1 MGSNNCNIKYHLKIS
16 LSFLVLI
23 SSFFVSSQEINWLT
37 LEEALNAQ
45 KDNPKKILMDVYTVW
60 CGPCKLMDKKT
71 FSNTDLINYVN
82 DHYYAVKFN
91 GEGDETINFY
101 GNIFSNPNYDIARKN
116 TRNSTHQFTQFL
128 GVKGYPTTIFLSES
142 GDLIT
147 PVVGYLNVHQMELY
161 IKMIKKGDYQVFSK
175 PEDFENYKKY
185 FQPKFKLKGK

>member
-1 MGSNNCNIKYHLKIS
+1 MGSNNYNIKYHLKIS

-116 TRNSTHQFTQFL
+116 TRNSTHQF
-128 GVKGYPTTIFLSES
+128 LS
-142 GDLIT
+142 LI
-147 PVVGYLNVHQMELY
+147 H
-161 IKMIKKGDYQVFSK
+161 I
-175 PEDFENYKKY
+175 
-185 FQPKFKLKGK
+185 

>member
-1 MGSNNCNIKYHLKIS
+1 MESNNYNIKFFIKIS
-16 LSFLVLI
+16 LSFFVLI
-23 SSFFVSSQEINWLT
+23 NSFFVSSQQINWLT

-45 KDNPKKILMDVYTVW
+45 KNNPKKILMDVYTVW

-91 GEGDETINFY
+91 GEGNETINFY
-101 GNIFSNPNYDIARKN
+101 GNIFSNPNYDVSRKN
-116 TRNSTHQFTQFL
+116 TRNSTHQFAQFL

-147 PVVGYLNVHQMELY
+147 PVVGYLNVYQMELY
-161 IKMIKKGDYQVFSK
+161 LKMIKKGDYQVFSK
-175 PEDFENYKKY
+175 PEDFENYRKN
-185 FQPKFKLKGK
+185 FIPRFRG

>member
-1 MGSNNCNIKYHLKIS
+1 MGSNNYNINFHLKIS

-23 SSFFVSSQEINWLT
+23 NSFFVSSQEINWLT

-71 FSNTDLINYVN
+71 FSNTDLVNYVN

-116 TRNSTHQFTQFL
+116 TRNSTHQFAQFL
-128 GVKGYPTTIFLSES
+128 GIKGYPTTIFLSES

-161 IKMIKKGDYQVFSK
+161 LKMIKKGDYQVFSK

-185 FQPKFKLKGK
+185 FQAKFRLKGK